1 MVTSMVD
8 KQKVIDE
15 LNAALG
21 MEIAAIVQ
29 YSHNWYSIMGPWR
42 GALTG
47 ELESFAKDEM
57 SHMEYVSEKIVA
69 LGGVPTTKPAPINTP
84 ASWRAMLEADLA
96 AENAAIDR
104 YKAIIA
110 MADDLGDVDLKK
122 SIEDIA
128 SQEYG
133 HKEALEKFLKEPK

>member
-8 KQKVIDE
+8 NKKVISE
-15 LNAALG
+15 LNAALS

-29 YSHNWYSIMGPWR
+29 YSHNSYTIMGPWR

-57 SHMEYVSEKIVA
+57 SHMEYLSEKIVA
-69 LGGVPTTKPAPINTP
+69 LGGVPSSQPAAINTP
-84 ASWRAMLEADLA
+84 ATWRAMLEADLA

-104 YKAIIA
+104 YKTILAL
-110 MADDLGDVDLKK
+110 ADELGDVDLKK
-122 SIEDIA
+122 SIEDIT

-133 HKEALEKFLKEPK
+133 HKEALEKFLKEPM

>member
-1 MVTSMVD
+1 MVNMVD
-8 KQKVIDE
+8 IKKVIDE
-15 LNAALG
+15 LNVALS

-29 YSHNWYSIMGPWR
+29 YQHNSYSIMGPWR
-42 GALTG
+42 SALAE

-57 SHMEYVSEKIVA
+57 NHMEYVSEKIVA
-69 LGGVPTTKPAPINTP
+69 LGGVPTTKPAPMNTP
-84 ASWRAMLEADLA
+84 ATWRAMLEADLA
-96 AENAAIDR
+96 AENMAIDE

-128 SQEYG
+128 SVEYR